1 MGSFGLALVCFHF
14 KFRFLKLHCFTSFWI
29 YCIIDF
35 VRVSLQSVRGWT
47 DFIKSQGNSAARGS
61 FKFKVNVWMQRVVG
75 LVPFYWLIT
84 TVHCKGRSLLSSN
97 NLIEHVINF
106 DMLLVVTISSLFK
119 IKAPVQSCWHVTLFF
134 LRNEGIQLSI
144 LVVHWVIISMRK

>member
-1 MGSFGLALVCFHF
+1 
-14 KFRFLKLHCFTSFWI
+14 
-29 YCIIDF
+29 
-35 VRVSLQSVRGWT
+35 
-47 DFIKSQGNSAARGS
+47 
-61 FKFKVNVWMQRVVG
+61 MQRVVG

-97 NLIEHVINF
+97 NLIEHVINI

-134 LRNEGIQLSI
+134 FAKWRDSVKYFGSSLSDYFNEEIKQAVDVFCKKDVLKISQNSNENTCVWFSFFTCLRPASL
-144 LVVHWVIISMRK
+144 L